1 MRNFQDTFETRE
13 QLLISALSI
22 CMTVPLKNLI
32 YVLSH
37 VKAIEKAKKDVA
49 KSTSENNQWM
59 GFIFAFL
66 VDLQYASESSFSRIF
81 FISVKDKRWLLLK
94 MHSKH
99 SLLWRLWPQRC
110 FFLSLLGY
118 RGPTCLGW
126 EPMDRVKEI

>member
-37 VKAIEKAKKDVA
+37 VKAIEKAEKGVA
-49 KSTSENNQWM
+49 KCTSENNQWIR
-59 GFIFAFL
+59 FIFTFL
-66 VDLQYASESSFSRIF
+66 VDLQSASESSFIRIY
-81 FISVKDKRWLLLK
+81 FISVKDKRWLLLE

-110 FFLSLLGY
+110 FFKVY
-118 RGPTCLGW
+118 
-126 EPMDRVKEI
+126 